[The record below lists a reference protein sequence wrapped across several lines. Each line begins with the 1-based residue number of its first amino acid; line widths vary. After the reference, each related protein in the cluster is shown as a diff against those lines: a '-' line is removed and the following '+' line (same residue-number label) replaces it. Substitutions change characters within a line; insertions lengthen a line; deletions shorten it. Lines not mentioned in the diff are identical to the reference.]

1 MSFNQTLVWLFC
13 KSFEKCRYFSDFVQK
28 LARCLMDNSHCG
40 LELID
45 LSNNNI
51 EDRGAIFLSGPLPMM
66 KAGKLTSL
74 VLSKTG

>member
-1 MSFNQTLVWLFC
+1 
-13 KSFEKCRYFSDFVQK
+13 
-28 LARCLMDNSHCG
+28 MDNSHCG

-74 VLSKTG
+74 IISKTGKYNLAMLHTNIFTIILNWFLLQ